1 MCGLFSVTLSALTS
15 RVQFYS
21 VKIGAVQVKK
31 ITVRPI
37 DTHRP
42 NSSALQSIC
51 CSAEAE
57 RVDEQTKKIS
67 GCYENFHVGLS
78 YVQGLGDLDKKF
90 LIQIGQRHALI
101 PKHTVPA
108 AWTYVE
114 VDSLDLFYSTKYA
127 GPDGTP
133 SERVARRAALAPGS
147 AVLVC
152 RGGEFFVWCWCC
164 DISVSTARAHRQRGG
179 SISLRLH
186 S

>member
-1 MCGLFSVTLSALTS
+1 M
-15 RVQFYS
+15 
-21 VKIGAVQVKK
+21 
-31 ITVRPI
+31 RPI

-42 NSSALQSIC
+42 NSSALHSIC

-78 YVQGLGDLDKKF
+78 YVQGLGDLDKNV